1 MEQAKAYNSI
11 THVFQENPPVI
22 QLKPEPAPR
31 RCTVIVT
38 AAHSEYAIFMNAL
51 RRHGWI
57 DDSCS
62 IIEMQH
68 SERRFTYVHRL
79 HLFALQLEDM
89 RALQFLN
96 VCPDQIILTGT
107 ARCFNVKKA
116 PCDTVVAAD
125 AVLDMDRNIRYE
137 CPSLERWLQLPNSG
151 IAHGSYFSET
161 DVKSVFAMQKEN
173 GKWEELLAFDAES
186 CTFARICNAAGWNWA
201 IVKAVTNDL
210 SIPNRRMREYA
221 AGLAAERM
229 IGIIEDRRQSF
240 RIPQI
245 VKTP

>member
-1 MEQAKAYNSI
+1 MMKQAKAFNSI
-11 THVFQENPPVI
+11 TYVFQENPPVI
-22 QLKPEPAPR
+22 QLKPEPATR
-31 RCTVIVT
+31 CCTVIVT
-38 AAHSEYAIFMNAL
+38 AAHSEYAVFMNAL

-107 ARCFNVKKA
+107 ARCFNVKRA

-125 AVLDMDRNIRYE
+125 AVLDMARNIRYE
-137 CPSLERWLQLPNSG
+137 CPSLEHWLDIQN
-151 IAHGSYFSET
+151 AEMERGSYFSET

-221 AGLAAERM
+221 AELAAERV
-229 IGIIEDRRQSF
+229 IEALERNR
-240 RIPQI
+240 
-245 VKTP
+245 VKRFSTDLYVG